1 MTTFRTL
8 VCGIPGSE
16 AKRTAYRVVH
26 DAFCAEVFRE
36 LGQRLE
42 DWPPASA
49 RRLAAATPPEQAAC
63 LRAWLDDIP
72 EAWRRARG
80 QLCRLAGHDAQAC
93 RHAGRLAWV
102 LIATLFDGLSPPVL
116 QTALRE
122 VPEARLVMLYTDGA
136 SHLPLFRHVARHE
149 LQRRLGNAR
158 SASQAAAREIQ
169 EQAEA
174 GRMPDVGMLRDLSL
188 GLRRRLVLARALS
201 QAPGGPSAPAA
212 GSIASAISASRDG
225 AGLTS
230 ELQVLLDVLLA
241 LMGGGHPAP
250 ARRDDDESASSAFIA
265 SIAPVSSLVTLADA
279 RTAAHACACMRA
291 ALAVHCFVD
300 FARNWNA
307 PVFFDGDGQPLRLDR
322 LLAVR
327 AARVDDGG
335 GKPGVQIQLA
345 ACIGV
350 RGKHPPVTLLVVAQV
365 DEAGTVAGLADYA
378 QLRNARPVGDSGT
391 FAAVV

>member
-49 RRLAAATPPEQAAC
+49 RRLAAAPPREQAAC

-72 EAWRRARG
+72 AAWRRARG

-122 VPEARLVMLYTDGA
+122 VPEARLVMLYTNGA

-174 GRMPDVGMLRDLSL
+174 GRMPDAGMLRDLSL
-188 GLRRRLVLARALS
+188 GLRRRLVLAQALD

-241 LMGGGHPAP
+241 LTGGGHPAP
-250 ARRDDDESASSAFIA
+250 ARRDDDDSASSAFIA
-265 SIAPVSSLVTLADA
+265 SISSLVTLADA
-279 RTAAHACACMRA
+279 RTAAHAGACMRA
-291 ALAVHCFVD
+291 ALAVHRFVD

-307 PVFFDGDGQPLRLDR
+307 PVFFDAEGQSLRLDR

-335 GKPGVQIQLA
+335 KPGVQIQLA
-345 ACIGV
+345 ASISV